1 MLYFFLISCFF
12 YDIIILST
20 YYCYLSEHSK
30 EHFHEKNLSMT
41 LLSNLVSDK
50 RQQKNMTQQD
60 LSLATGINRAL
71 ISRLEKKDFVPS
83 ISQLENFGR
92 GTWI

>member
-30 EHFHEKNLSMT
+30 EHFHEKIINDFTFKS
-41 LLSNLVSDK
+41 
-50 RQQKNMTQQD
+50 
-60 LSLATGINRAL
+60 GIR
-71 ISRLEKKDFVPS
+71 
-83 ISQLENFGR
+83 
-92 GTWI
+92 

>member
-1 MLYFFLISCFF
+1 M
-12 YDIIILST
+12 
-20 YYCYLSEHSK
+20 K
-30 EHFHEKNLSMT
+30 KLSMT

-83 ISQLENFGR
+83 ISQLEIWPRYLDLNLLMYLQKLLQPDLALHLHS
-92 GTWI
+92 TSQLQVPDM

>member
-1 MLYFFLISCFF
+1 
-12 YDIIILST
+12 
-20 YYCYLSEHSK
+20 
-30 EHFHEKNLSMT
+30 MT

-71 ISRLEKKDFVPS
+71 ISRLEESAEEFLLRNPKTVTEVFRQIQNQKMYLLTSHSKKYGLSACGAATVHKVQTDME
-83 ISQLENFGR
+83 ICC
-92 GTWI
+92 

>member
-1 MLYFFLISCFF
+1 M
-12 YDIIILST
+12 
-20 YYCYLSEHSK
+20 K
-30 EHFHEKNLSMT
+30 KLSMT

-71 ISRLEKKDFVPS
+71 ISPRYLDLNLLMYLQKLLQPDLALHLHS
-83 ISQLENFGR
+83 TSQLQVPDM
-92 GTWI
+92 